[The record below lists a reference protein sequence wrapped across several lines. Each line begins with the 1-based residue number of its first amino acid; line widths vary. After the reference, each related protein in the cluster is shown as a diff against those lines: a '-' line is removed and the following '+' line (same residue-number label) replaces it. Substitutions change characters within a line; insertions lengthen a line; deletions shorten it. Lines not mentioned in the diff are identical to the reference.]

1 MTRNSAQNRRLDVLR
16 AIVTQYVATR
26 EPVGSKAIAA
36 GGLGVS
42 SATIRNDMAVLEE
55 AGLIYQPHTSA
66 GRVPTDRGY
75 RVFVDRLAELK
86 PMSGPE
92 RAALETFLS
101 ESVDIDDVVERSVR
115 LLAQVTHQV
124 ALVQYPVARARLL
137 KHLEVIDLAPG
148 RLLVVVVT
156 ADGEVG
162 ERTLSFNA
170 PLGDGQLREARELL
184 RRHCDGA
191 TCATAQACVDAA
203 TASARPELVG
213 TVAAIGTAL
222 TDVLSGQSESK
233 IVVAGA
239 ANLARGPL
247 TSTTSPR
254 FGRTRRASR
263 SHAPLRRGRSG
274 RRPARQYRHREPPRW
289 PVSTAVVTGTYR
301 ADRRERRLRP
311 PGHRRPHED
320 GLRAHHEFGAGG
332 GRLPVPIPRSAST

>member
-92 RAALETFLS
+92 RHALETFLA

-124 ALVQYPVARARLL
+124 ALVQYPGARVRVL
-137 KHLEVIDLAPG
+137 KHLEVIALAPG
-148 RLLVVVVT
+148 RVLVVVIT
-156 ADGEVG
+156 TDGEVG
-162 ERTLSFNA
+162 ERSLTLHT
-170 PLGDGQLREARELL
+170 PLDDAQLREVREHL
-184 RRHCDGA
+184 RHHCDGA
-191 TCATAQACVDAA
+191 ISGTAQACVDEA

-213 TVAAIGTAL
+213 AVAAIGTAL

-239 ANLARGPL
+239 ANLARGAVDF
-247 TSTTSPR
+247 R
-254 FGRTRRASR
+254 DI
-263 SHAPLRRGRSG
+263 APVLD
-274 RRPARQYRHREPPRW
+274 ALEEQ
-289 PVSTAVVTGTYR
+289 VVLMR
-301 ADRRERRLRP
+301 
-311 PGHRRPHED
+311 
-320 GLRAHHEFGAGG
+320 
-332 GRLPVPIPRSAST
+332 

>member
-1 MTRNSAQNRRLDVLR
+1 MTRTSAQDRRLDVLR

-92 RAALETFLS
+92 RQALETFLS

-124 ALVQYPVARARLL
+124 ALA
-137 KHLEVIDLAPG
+137 
-148 RLLVVVVT
+148 
-156 ADGEVG
+156 
-162 ERTLSFNA
+162 
-170 PLGDGQLREARELL
+170 DGQLHEAREHL

-191 TCATAQACVDAA
+191 TSATVQACVDAA
-203 TASARPELVG
+203 TASARPDLVG
-213 TVAAIGTAL
+213 TIAAIGAAL
-222 TDVLSGQSESK
+222 TDVLTGQSESK

-239 ANLARGPL
+239 ANLARGAL
-247 TSTTSPR
+247 D
-254 FGRTRRASR
+254 F
-263 SHAPLRRGRSG
+263 HDIAPVLDALEEQVVLMRLFAEADPGDDV
-274 RRPARQYRHREPPRW
+274 H
-289 PVSTAVVTGTYR
+289 VSIGTENPHDGLAEAAVVTGTYR
-301 ADRRERRLRP
+301 AGADEQGGCAHLGIVGPMRMDYARTMSSV
-311 PGHRRPHED
+311 
-320 GLRAHHEFGAGG
+320 RAVAAYLSRYLAQETN
-332 GRLPVPIPRSAST
+332 S